1 MTLEATIV
9 AKGCLPKVLAVLM
22 NLELVP
28 RGSVD
33 YLQNIQVA
41 RSVGLPSALTTL
53 PSGISGDVALWHSLE
68 LIHLGKAEVIQF
80 VHYIKPRRK

>member
-1 MTLEATIV
+1 M
-9 AKGCLPKVLAVLM
+9 PKVLAILM
-22 NLELVP
+22 DLKLVS
-28 RGSVD
+28 RSAIN
-33 YLQNIQVA
+33 YLQDIKVA